1 MVDASIRELQI
12 PAEAKKRDEVKVGI
26 GMNNDHGAMG
36 RAGGIMLW
44 HWQVSQQTFWTFLDS
59 ASEIL
64 VETSW
69 ERYKQRGR
77 VCVCKGRWDVGG
89 RGLVQSDE
97 CPWNSPGMSDF
108 LGGGLLNE
116 GRCGPRGNHRIIIPP
131 MLNLFPVSTPPKHI
145 CAKF

>member
-69 ERYKQRGR
+69 ERYKQRVNTQC
-77 VCVCKGRWDVGG
+77 VCVK
-89 RGLVQSDE
+89 
-97 CPWNSPGMSDF
+97 
-108 LGGGLLNE
+108 GGGMWGGEVLYRVMNAPGILLE
-116 GRCGPRGNHRIIIPP
+116 CQT
-131 MLNLFPVSTPPKHI
+131 F
-145 CAKF
+145 